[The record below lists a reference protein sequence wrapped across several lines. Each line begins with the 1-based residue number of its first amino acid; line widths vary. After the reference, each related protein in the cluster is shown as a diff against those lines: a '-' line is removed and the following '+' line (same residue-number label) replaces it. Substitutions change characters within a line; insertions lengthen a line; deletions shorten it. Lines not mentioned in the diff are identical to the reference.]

1 MVEKSPIRGQDTRTR
16 LLETATHLFS
26 ERGFDGVS
34 TREIAG
40 AVGATLP
47 SIAHHFGSKAG
58 LYQAVL
64 QGIADEMSDKLA
76 LAATQAAAVL
86 ADAAAN
92 RDQQLDA
99 LLHLLTNHAWVI
111 LYSRPEWARLMEQEQ
126 AHPSGAFTPVN
137 AALETQLLNPLI
149 CLVARLRGL
158 PPEGEAVKLQAF
170 FLVGRVL
177 IFRTVRASALDM
189 LGWPTFT
196 PDRIGFLIDRL
207 EIEVRLLFAPSCPTS
222 QQASEATS

>member
-1 MVEKSPIRGQDTRTR
+1 MTEKVPLRGQDTRAG
-16 LLETATHLFS
+16 LLEAATRLFS

-34 TREIAG
+34 TRKIAG

-64 QGIADEMSDKLA
+64 QGIADEMSEKLA
-76 LAATQAAAVL
+76 SAAAQAMAVL
-86 ADAAAN
+86 ADAAADRN
-92 RDQQLDA
+92 QQLDA

-111 LYSRPEWARLMEQEQ
+111 LYSRPEWARLMGQEQ
-126 AHPSGAFTPVN
+126 AQPSGASAPVN
-137 AALETQLLNPLI
+137 AALEMQLLNPI
-149 CLVARLRGL
+149 IQLVARLRGL
-158 PPEGEAVKLQAF
+158 PPESEAVKLQAF

-189 LGWPTFT
+189 LDWPKFT
-196 PDRIGFLIDRL
+196 PDRIRSIIDLL
-207 EIEVRLLFAPSCPTS
+207 EVDVRLLFEQS
-222 QQASEATS
+222 